1 MRHSR
6 TFTLSLA
13 LAILIGLALGNAAPA
28 RGATAILQFVTP
40 ANFVC
45 DGLSLSF
52 DASQTRD
59 YPADPTISWQD
70 QGLLDD
76 VVVEGPLT
84 NAPPSPTVGTFGP
97 ANYSF
102 SIPPRIP
109 DASYTYKRV
118 WSLFQG
124 GTELSRST
132 IQLSCNYTGTPG
144 VYNAGAILITNQ
156 VFAPAT
162 DPTSTPTPT
171 ATGGGPV
178 ASSTPASTPGGQ
190 AALPFSGPGLPG
202 PGARNLVLFNEDTA
216 VLSAPDGIF
225 TGRIM
230 HGCQTAFVITTSEDA
245 VYGQL
250 FVMGGWVLMENTR
263 DVPED
268 YGQPGS
274 PIAPDC
280 VGK

>member
-28 RGATAILQFVTP
+28 HGATAILQFVN
-40 ANFVC
+40 ASSLVC
-45 DGLSLSF
+45 TGTSISF
-52 DASQTRD
+52 DVSQTRD
-59 YPADPTISWQD
+59 YPAEPTIEW
-70 QGLLDD
+70 LDEGRVD
-76 VVVEGPLT
+76 DTLVEGPT
-84 NAPPSPTVGTFGP
+84 TSASPSPTVGTFGP
-97 ANYSF
+97 TSYSF
-102 SIPPRIP
+102 SIPPRP
-109 DASYTYKRV
+109 LPGASYTYKRV

-124 GTELSRST
+124 GVELSRST
-132 IQLSCNYTGTPG
+132 LQLSCNWDSTGLI
-144 VYNAGAILITNQ
+144 YNAGAILITNE
-156 VFAPAT
+156 VFAPAS
-162 DPTSTPTPT
+162 DPPAT
-171 ATGGGPV
+171 ATATATVGGLV
-178 ASSTPASTPGGQ
+178 VPG
-190 AALPFSGPGLPG
+190 AAVDLPFAGPGLPG

-225 TGRIM
+225 TGRIIRA
-230 HGCQTAFVITTSEDA
+230 CQTAFVITTSEDA

-250 FVMGGWVLMENTR
+250 FVLGGWVPMENTR